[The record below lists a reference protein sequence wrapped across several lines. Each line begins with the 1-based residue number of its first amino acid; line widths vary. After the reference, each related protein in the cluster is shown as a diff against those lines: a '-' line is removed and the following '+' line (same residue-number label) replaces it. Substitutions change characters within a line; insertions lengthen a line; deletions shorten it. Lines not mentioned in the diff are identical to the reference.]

1 MRSKVFVLQHPLEE
15 KRNLRTAKIIELL
28 CPEGHCTVI
37 RSRKF
42 SSKRDPV
49 IKSLLTTPQVERTI
63 LLFPG
68 PSAVKLQEIAAPAA
82 YNICILDGETRVPDA
97 MLVADRLL

>member
-1 MRSKVFVLQHPLEE
+1 MPNTPLEIKSKIFILQHPLEE

-42 SSKRDPV
+42 SSKRDTV
-49 IKSLLTTPQVERTI
+49 VKSLLESPERERT
-63 LLFPG
+63 LLLYPG
-68 PSAVKLQEIAAPAA
+68 PTAIKLKQIPSPAA
-82 YNICILDGETRVPDA
+82 YNICILDGE
-97 MLVADRLL
+97 